1 MNKLNF
7 PRRHRTIYVLAFF
20 ALALVVVGIVLRT
33 RIAVLLDSYTERQTE
48 KQIKVYALLMEEKL
62 DTELE
67 NLEYIASK
75 LEQTLDDMDD
85 MMPVIYSDPGIKQGL
100 LDIDGRALY
109 GDDLDPGIYE
119 GIQASFRGQK
129 AITYVE
135 NEGMLFTC
143 PVFHGANIRYVLY
156 RLCPESILEEYFAT
170 DIYDD
175 LGKIC
180 VTMRDGTIVIPF
192 YNSSAEDLAWY
203 QSEEVQR
210 DFVSMH
216 MEMEV
221 SVAVAHAFETGRGE
235 MILFES
241 EVPGTDLLVSGYVPK
256 AVASE
261 GIGNITLLVVWVFGL
276 LMLLVMIGAVYLS
289 RAVIKARESDE
300 LRKAKA
306 EAEEASRAKGDFLAN
321 MSHEIRTPINAVLG
335 MNEMILRES
344 TEDNILTYAESV
356 RSSGHMLLGLINDIL
371 DFSKIEAG
379 KIEIISAEYDL
390 SAVLY
395 DLVNMVRTRADDKGL
410 IIKLDFDATTPR
422 QLFGDEVRIKQVISN
437 ILTNAVKYTEKGSVT
452 FSVGYERTEDD
463 KILLKVSVA
472 DTGIGIRPEDMEKL
486 FSKFDRIE
494 EKRNR
499 NIEGTGLGMSITENL
514 LELMGTE
521 LKVKSTYGEGSVF
534 GFSLLQGVCGEEE
547 LGDYEET
554 FRSRAL
560 HENYHES
567 FIAPSARVLAVDD
580 NPMNLAVFNSLI
592 RKTRI
597 QTDNAES
604 GDAALALMAQN
615 KYDLIFL
622 DHMMPEKDGVETL
635 NELKAQVDNPNL
647 NTPVICLTANAIS
660 GARDEYL
667 EAGFDDYLTKPI
679 NPTHLERMIRR
690 LLPDDKIE
698 IETGEE
704 VRNDAG
710 KAGAKGGSD
719 ITDELKCLA
728 DTPINVETGIINSGS
743 AEDYLNLL
751 RIFYE
756 SIDEKS
762 EELKSFLV
770 KGDYGNYTIKVHAL
784 KSSARIIGA
793 ISLGEE
799 AQALEDAGKGMD
811 TGYIATHHEGFI
823 KAYESLKEPLSGV
836 FEVADD
842 HVGPGIPDKPQA
854 DDELM
859 STVYEELD
867 NAADSMDYD
876 ALLEIFKEMEGYHVP
891 ADKEELWQK
900 LKDAAQDYDYEGVR
914 ELLKSRI

>member
-1 MNKLNF
+1 M
-7 PRRHRTIYVLAFF
+7 LAFF
-20 ALALVVVGIVLRT
+20 ALALVVVGIVLRI
-33 RIAVLLDSYTERQTE
+33 RIGRLLDSYTESQTE
-48 KQIKVYALLMEEKL
+48 KQVKIYALLLEEKL

-75 LEQTLDDMDD
+75 LEQNLDDPDD
-85 MMPVIYSDPGIKQGL
+85 VMPVIYNDPGLRQGL
-100 LDIDGRALY
+100 LAIDGSALY
-109 GDDLDPGIYE
+109 GDNLDPGIFD
-119 GIQASFRGQK
+119 GIQSSFRGNN

-135 NEGMLFTC
+135 NEGILFTC
-143 PVFHGANIRYVLY
+143 PVFNGANIRYVLY
-156 RLCPESILEEYFAT
+156 RLCPASVVEEYFAT

-180 VTMRDGTIVIPF
+180 VTTREGAIVIPF
-192 YNSSAEDLAWY
+192 YNAADEDLAWF
-203 QSEEVQR
+203 QSEQIR
-210 DFVSMH
+210 RNFVSMH
-216 MEMEV
+216 REMEV
-221 SVAVAHAFETGRGE
+221 SVAVANTFSTDRGE

-241 EVPGTDLLVSGYVPK
+241 EVPGTGFLVSGYVPK
-256 AVASE
+256 YVAME
-261 GIGNITLLVVWVFGL
+261 GIGNVTLLVVWVFGL

-321 MSHEIRTPINAVLG
+321 MSHEIRTPINSVLG

-379 KIEIISAEYDL
+379 KIDIIPVEYDL
-390 SAVLY
+390 SVVLY
-395 DLVNMVRTRADDKGL
+395 DLVNVIRSRADDKGL
-410 IIKLDFDATTPR
+410 VINLDFDTSTPR
-422 QLFGDEVRIKQVISN
+422 QLFGDEVRIKQVITN

-452 FSVGYERTEDD
+452 FSVGYERADDD
-463 KILLKVSVA
+463 KIRLNVSVA
-472 DTGIGIRPEDMEKL
+472 DTGIGIRPEDMDKL

-494 EKRNR
+494 EKKNR

-521 LKVKSTYGEGSVF
+521 LKVESTYGVGSVF
-534 GFSLLQGVCGEEE
+534 SFSLLQGVCGEEE
-547 LGDYEET
+547 LGDYVES
-554 FRSRAL
+554 FRSNARRD
-560 HENYHES
+560 NNNQS
-567 FIAPSARVLAVDD
+567 FIAPSARVLVVDD
-580 NPMNLAVFNSLI
+580 NPMNLAVFNSLVK
-592 RKTRI
+592 KTRI
-597 QTDNAES
+597 LPDNAES
-604 GDAALALMAQN
+604 GDDALALMEQK

-635 NELKAQVDNPNL
+635 HELKAQADNPNL
-647 NTPVICLTANAIS
+647 MTPVICLTANAIS
-660 GARDEYL
+660 GARNEYL
-667 EAGFDDYLTKPI
+667 QAGFDDYLTKPI
-679 NPTHLERMIRR
+679 NPTQLEKMIRR
-690 LLPDDKIE
+690 LLPDDKIS
-698 IETGEE
+698 IVTGEE
-704 VRNDAG
+704 RSDADNV
-710 KAGAKGGSD
+710 GAKDGLGVPD
-719 ITDELKCLA
+719 RLECLA
-728 DTPINVETGIINSGS
+728 ETSIDVKTGIHNSGS
-743 AEDYLNLL
+743 AEDYMSLL

-762 EELKSFLV
+762 EELNRFFDKE
-770 KGDYGNYTIKVHAL
+770 DYENYTIKVHAL

-793 ISLGEE
+793 LSLGEE
-799 AQALEDAGKGMD
+799 AQALEDAGKSMD
-811 TGYIATHHEGFI
+811 TGYIAMHHEGFI